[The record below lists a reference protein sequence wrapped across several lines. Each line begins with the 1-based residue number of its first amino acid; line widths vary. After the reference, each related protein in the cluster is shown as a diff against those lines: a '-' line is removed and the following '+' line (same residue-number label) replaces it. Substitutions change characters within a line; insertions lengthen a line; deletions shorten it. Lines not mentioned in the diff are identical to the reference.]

1 MYACSTR
8 SFNVLRQTPVVAAGC
23 LILACTLAFALLYA
37 GAQPVA
43 AGLIPTPWDKVAHF
57 AVYTAITALLLL
69 GTRLRWP
76 LTTLGLVCV
85 LGACDELLQLSLPG
99 RSADLADWLT
109 DIAAGVVTCA
119 VLLAIHHRNSSGRR
133 DAHPATPSL
142 YLRSR

>member
-1 MYACSTR
+1 MHACSNR
-8 SFNVLRQTPVVAAGC
+8 SFNALRQIPVFTAGW
-23 LILACTLAFALLYA
+23 LIMACTLAFALLYG

-69 GTRLRWP
+69 GTQLRWP
-76 LTTLGLVCV
+76 LTTLVLVCV

-109 DIAAGVVTCA
+109 DIAAGIFTCA
-119 VLLAIHHRNSSGRR
+119 VLLAIHHRTSSGHR
-133 DAHPATPSL
+133 DTHPATPSL
-142 YLRSR
+142 